1 MLVFPPGANSGYNIR
16 IVLALVHGI
25 LYTIFP
31 RNDAARWK
39 PLCLAPKDCDGCSLG
54 GVRARRTGNNLVDN
68 NKDAVDWPQRSRV
81 GIPAVTNVGEAEN
94 DTTNRDCGEHE
105 HGHDEPPPDE
115 HSPSSPSPGIH
126 SVRVHVLAG
135 YESESSSAYGGGRT
149 ECVR

>member
-31 RNDAARWK
+31 RND
-39 PLCLAPKDCDGCSLG
+39 GCSLG
-54 GVRARRTGNNLVDN
+54 GVRARRTGNNNLVDDN
-68 NKDAVDWPQRSRV
+68 NKDAVDGPQRSRV
-81 GIPAVTNVGEAEN
+81 GIPAVTKVGEAEN

-115 HSPSSPSPGIH
+115 HSPSSPPPGIH
-126 SVRVHVLAG
+126 SVRVGVLAG
-135 YESESSSAYGGGRT
+135 YEESSSAYGGGRT